1 MIRTHMIVTVQT
13 HDFHWKR
20 TMAYHLEKTAQN
32 RSVAPLRRAAIE
44 SDYGPSGKE
53 FYRGLVFGRY
63 LLFRTCFG
71 PHVACNLIHVW
82 AHLPDFGVACQLFE
96 VRELELDLVPGYAGK
111 NADSSSLAAIGV
123 QMGPKFRLRL
133 PVLS

>member
-1 MIRTHMIVTVQT
+1 
-13 HDFHWKR
+13 
-20 TMAYHLEKTAQN
+20 MAYHLEKTAQN

-63 LLFRTCFG
+63 LLFRTCFR

-82 AHLPDFGVACQLFE
+82 AHLPDFYKESE
-96 VRELELDLVPGYAGK
+96 VKRKEGK
-111 NADSSSLAAIGV
+111 EKEKD
-123 QMGPKFRLRL
+123 R
-133 PVLS
+133 